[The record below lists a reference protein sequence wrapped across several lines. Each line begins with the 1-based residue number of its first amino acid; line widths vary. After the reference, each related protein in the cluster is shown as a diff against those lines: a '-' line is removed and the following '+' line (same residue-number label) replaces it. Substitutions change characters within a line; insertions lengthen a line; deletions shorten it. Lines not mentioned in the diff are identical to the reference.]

1 MSATQPRLAWT
12 GLAREVLHQDIAGPG
27 LEFSMPTISC
37 HTLFVDAI
45 SQRIVRLKRYLFTQ
59 PPHHAAPINT
69 LYGHPAEQ
77 FNFLPQREL
86 LTSTANSDRESSI
99 RTHSICTDSDAA
111 STINYLSDDDNHD
124 DMAIALLA
132 CEESG
137 DEIDP
142 EPITHKIVDQNWVQV
157 YSKDQ
162 RRANVEHID
171 DSTMR
176 KMMIVQETNEKA
188 RELLP
193 YGAGNQ
199 CSNIWR
205 TNGESFE
212 RLRMHRKFDVTKGSF
227 IAKTHQKA
235 INSVRYGSGSC
246 EEWRALG
253 GALLSAKSQELTAPI
268 GYGEAPDHCFIV
280 VGDPREIS
288 AKEVIVQDAWPIYG
302 GAFTLSAG
310 KIAGGKIVDWYPR
323 NTPLPDDILVA
334 IEEARN
340 SRVPTG
346 EVARHSEN
354 RPGWKMKL
362 GRDYVVRVLKDE
374 ASRTGDLLHYQCAF
388 SHQNPD
394 TIYTSPGYG
403 KRQFNYVPRHYWNVH
418 SKAEQEMTEF
428 CKSMEGLQSFV
439 RRLGEDS
446 ALFSK
451 ASVTTDFLVKEAEE
465 NWVKVRYQN
474 TLE

>member
-1 MSATQPRLAWT
+1 MEPGCPCRPLSPACVDRPR
-12 GLAREVLHQDIAGPG
+12 AREVLHQDAGLG
-27 LEFSMPTISC
+27 LESSMPTISC
-37 HTLFVDAI
+37 HTLFVDTI
-45 SQRIVRLKRYLFTQ
+45 SQGIVKLKRYLFTQ

-69 LYGHPAEQ
+69 LYGHPTEQ
-77 FNFLPQREL
+77 FDFDRRERF
-86 LTSTANSDRESSI
+86 TSTENSDRESSVH
-99 RTHSICTDSDAA
+99 THSICVDSDAA
-111 STINYLSDDDNHD
+111 STINYLSDGDDLD
-124 DMAIALLA
+124 DMALDDAFSA
-132 CEESG
+132 CGESG
-137 DEIDP
+137 DEVDP

-157 YSKDQ
+157 HSKDQ

-212 RLRMHRKFDVTKGSF
+212 RLRMHRKFDASKGSF

-253 GALLSAKSQELTAPI
+253 GALLSARSRELRAPI
-268 GYGEAPDHCFIV
+268 GYSEAPDHCFIV

-323 NTPLPDDILVA
+323 NTPLPDDILIA
-334 IEEARN
+334 IEKASN
-340 SRVPTG
+340 SRVPTE

-362 GRDYVVRVLKDE
+362 GKDYVVRVLKDE
-374 ASRTGDLLHYQCAF
+374 ASWTGDLLHYQCAF
-388 SHQNPD
+388 SAPCRFVWNA
-394 TIYTSPGYG
+394 TVS
-403 KRQFNYVPRHYWNVH
+403 FRH
-418 SKAEQEMTEF
+418 
-428 CKSMEGLQSFV
+428 G
-439 RRLGEDS
+439 RRERMS
-446 ALFSK
+446 
-451 ASVTTDFLVKEAEE
+451 
-465 NWVKVRYQN
+465 W
-474 TLE
+474 